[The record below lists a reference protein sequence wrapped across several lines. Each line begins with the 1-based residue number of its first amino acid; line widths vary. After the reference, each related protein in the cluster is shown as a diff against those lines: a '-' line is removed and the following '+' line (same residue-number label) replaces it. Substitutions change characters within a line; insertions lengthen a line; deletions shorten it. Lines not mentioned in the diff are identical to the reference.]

1 MKHRYKSYLA
11 ALAAVIL
18 SAGCGPDAPH
28 DNPLDPANLGSGVY
42 GTVYRG
48 TGGVIAGAVVTARPA
63 NIATTSGQ
71 DGAYSIRLEG
81 GQYFLEVAYNG
92 YRTVVDTVEVPQ
104 GGRLQHN
111 FILRGVV
118 GFDSAGARTSTV
130 RSPLGQQTYS
140 ALPWC
145 LAYHP
150 DGAGFLD
157 EYTFTCRVDSFVLY
171 PDSAAPV
178 DDHRKRY
185 VWNISQ
191 LPGVTNFPQWIAGRT
206 ASIVAT
212 SPNHS
217 LLVQRTVPGFLEPL
231 PYDLYPTG
239 GQNYYLP
246 DTLYWQNVL
255 TSVNLSIEVCQGLA
269 CVWRRDISFSNRVFC
284 DYVPGPTGVGL
295 YTWRVVMRD
304 IYGNTG
310 AAEATFYQ
318 P

>member
-1 MKHRYKSYLA
+1 MKVRYRAFPSVLA
-11 ALAAVIL
+11 AIIVI
-18 SAGCGPDAPH
+18 AGCGPDAPH

-48 TGGVIAGAVVTARPA
+48 SGGVIAGAVVTARPA

-71 DGAYSIRLEG
+71 DGAYSIRLDG
-81 GQYFLEVAYNG
+81 GQYYLEVAYNG

-118 GFDSAGARTSTV
+118 GFDSAGARTATV
-130 RSPLGQQTYS
+130 RPPSGQQTYS
-140 ALPWC
+140 AMPWC

-157 EYTFTCRVDSFVLY
+157 EYVFTCRVDSFVLY
-171 PDSAAPV
+171 PDVEMPV

-185 VWNISQ
+185 IWNVTQ
-191 LPGVTNFPQWIAGRT
+191 LPGVSNFPQWIAGRT
-206 ASIVAT
+206 VSIVAT
-212 SPNHS
+212 SPSHS

-231 PYDLYPTG
+231 PYDLSPFG
-239 GQNYYLP
+239 GQNFYTP
-246 DTLYWQNVL
+246 DTLRWQNVL
-255 TSVNLSIEVCQGLA
+255 TSVNLSVEVCLGLA
-269 CVWRRDISFSNRVFC
+269 CVWHRDIVFSNKAYC
-284 DYVPGPTGVGL
+284 DTVLGQAGL

>member
-1 MKHRYKSYLA
+1 MKRRYKAYLT
-11 ALAAVIL
+11 ALAVLVFI
-18 SAGCGPDAPH
+18 AGCGPDAPR

-48 TGGVIAGAVVTARPA
+48 TGGVISGAVVTARPA

-71 DGAYSIRLEG
+71 DGAYSIRLDG

-92 YRTVVDTVEVPQ
+92 YRTVVDTVDVPQ
-104 GGRLQHN
+104 GGRLLHN

-118 GFDSAGARTSTV
+118 SFDSAGARTSTLKPP
-130 RSPLGQQTYS
+130 SGQQTYN

-157 EYTFTCRVDSFVLY
+157 EYAFTCRIDSFVLF
-171 PDSAAPV
+171 PDSTLPV
-178 DDHRKRY
+178 DNHRKRY
-185 VWNISQ
+185 VWNVTQ
-191 LPGVTNFPQWIAGRT
+191 LPGVSNFPQWIAGRT
-206 ASIVAT
+206 VSIVAT
-212 SPNHS
+212 SPSHS

-255 TSVNLSIEVCQGLA
+255 TSVNLSVEICQGLA
-269 CVWRRDISFSNRVFC
+269 CVWRRDIPFSNRIYC
-284 DYVPGPTGVGL
+284 DTTLEHGVL

-304 IYGNTG
+304 IYGNMG
-310 AAEATFYQ
+310 ASEATFYQ